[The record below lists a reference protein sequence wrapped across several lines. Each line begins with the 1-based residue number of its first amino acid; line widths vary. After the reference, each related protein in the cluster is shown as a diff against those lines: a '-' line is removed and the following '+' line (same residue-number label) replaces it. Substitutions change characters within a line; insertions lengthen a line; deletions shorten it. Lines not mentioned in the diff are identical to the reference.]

1 MKGEKYLLNN
11 ILKRTKMAAEVD
23 TLHLLTQPELTENQT
38 ARKSNTKEIKNKHS
52 SRPVGGAERGTRAE
66 RTGLAVADRDWWSV
80 GQAGQVV
87 QPLADPAAPHLR
99 TDKPRW
105 PDSRVAGSE
114 ADCITQGQGGGG
126 VGGWG

>member
-1 MKGEKYLLNN
+1 MDL
-11 ILKRTKMAAEVD
+11 R
-23 TLHLLTQPELTENQT
+23 TLHSFFKDYLFFENQDGGVGRHT
-38 ARKSNTKEIKNKHS
+38 APPRTTRTDENRMARKSDTKEIKNKQT

-114 ADCITQGQGGGG
+114 ADCITQGQG
-126 VGGWG
+126 WG